1 MYVNANT
8 LSRAYQLYVRRLS
21 ICLNIEFICSAHEN
35 RMIQSERDV
44 CLHTMNDYNIEL
56 FWFRALLFVFVLVYA
71 LLIVQWQTVRMH
83 DTKIGK

>member
-1 MYVNANT
+1 
-8 LSRAYQLYVRRLS
+8 
-21 ICLNIEFICSAHEN
+21 
-35 RMIQSERDV
+35 MIQSERDV

-56 FWFRALLFVFVLVYA
+56 FWFRALLFVFALVYA

>member
-1 MYVNANT
+1 MYVNTNT

-21 ICLNIEFICSAHEN
+21 IFLNIEFICSA
-35 RMIQSERDV
+35 IQSKRDV

-56 FWFRALLFVFVLVYA
+56 FWFRALLFVIVLVYA